1 MDGWSDISS
10 APPQYREVA
19 WIANWALLAQG
30 LGWSINYLAMIYQ
43 SYKDRTYG
51 MAILPLCCNFAW
63 EFVYSVIYPSYNS
76 AERAVLTT
84 WMILNLFLMYTAIK
98 FAPNEWQHAP
108 LVRQCLPWIFFVA
121 IAAFTAGHL
130 ALAATV
136 GVAKAANWGAFLC
149 FELLTSGAVCQ
160 LMSRGSSRGA
170 SYTIWYVFFFAF
182 QILRHVCHVIKWGF
196 QRLSR
201 FLGSYIG
208 GIFLHVRETHWPQEF
223 GWVSHPFVAWHGL
236 MCFSLDIAYVVFLWR
251 IRRQEHRSQR
261 KKAL

>member
-1 MDGWSDISS
+1 MDGWSDLSS

-19 WIANWALLAQG
+19 GIADWALLAQG
-30 LGWSINYLAMIYQ
+30 LGWSINYLAMIYH

-63 EFVYSVIYPSYNS
+63 EFVYSVIYPSHNS

-84 WMILNLFLMYTAIK
+84 WMILNLFVMYTAIK

-108 LVRQCLPWIFFVA
+108 LVRQCLPWIFPVA
-121 IAAFTAGHL
+121 ITAFTAGHL

-136 GVAKAANWGAFLC
+136 GVSKAANWGAFLC

-170 SYTIWYVFFFAF
+170 SYTIWSVLFALL
-182 QILRHVCHVIKWGF
+182 ILR
-196 QRLSR
+196 QPSN
-201 FLGSYIG
+201 
-208 GIFLHVRETHWPQEF
+208 
-223 GWVSHPFVAWHGL
+223 
-236 MCFSLDIAYVVFLWR
+236 
-251 IRRQEHRSQR
+251 
-261 KKAL
+261 

>member
-1 MDGWSDISS
+1 
-10 APPQYREVA
+10 
-19 WIANWALLAQG
+19 
-30 LGWSINYLAMIYQ
+30 MIYH

-63 EFVYSVIYPSYNS
+63 EFVYSVIYPSHNS

-84 WMILNLFLMYTAIK
+84 WMILNLFVMYTAIK

-108 LVRQCLPWIFFVA
+108 LVRQCLPWIFPVA

-136 GVAKAANWGAFLC
+136 GVSKAANWGAFLC

-170 SYTIWYVFFFAF
+170 SYTIWSVLFALL
-182 QILRHVCHVIKWGF
+182 ILR
-196 QRLSR
+196 QPSN
-201 FLGSYIG
+201 
-208 GIFLHVRETHWPQEF
+208 
-223 GWVSHPFVAWHGL
+223 
-236 MCFSLDIAYVVFLWR
+236 
-251 IRRQEHRSQR
+251 
-261 KKAL
+261 